1 VAGWKELLDEVQ
13 KAGSTHDIVRRRYL
27 RELTE
32 QSGRNTIAYYSA
44 WLAKPQ
50 IYAQAPEPFSVNDT
64 DKNGFMT
71 AIKGLDR
78 SKGLD
83 LLLHTPGGD
92 VAAAESLVSYLRSMF
107 GTDIRAIVPQLAMSA
122 GTMIACASDE
132 IVMGRQSS
140 LGPIDPQMGGLAAHA
155 IVEEFHQ
162 AAEEIRRDPATIPL
176 WQPIIAKYPPTLIG
190 ECQKAIKWSQT
201 MVREWLLTGMFRDD
215 PKADDKATQV
225 LNELGDHA
233 LTLSHARHIDI
244 AQARKIGLR
253 VAALEPMGPGDF
265 QDAVLTVHHAC
276 VQTLSDTPAIK
287 LIENQ
292 NGDAFVQSATI
303 GVAPVAAPS

>member
-13 KAGSTHDIVRRRYL
+13 KAGSTHDIVRRGYL
-27 RELTE
+27 GELSK
-32 QSGRNTIAYYSA
+32 QSGRNTIVYYSA

-50 IYAQAPEPFSVNDT
+50 MYAQAPEPFAVNDT

-71 AIKGLDR
+71 AIKRLDR
-78 SKGLD
+78 SKGLE

-92 VAAAESLVSYLRSMF
+92 VAAAESLVSYLRAMF
-107 GTDIRAIVPQLAMSA
+107 DTDIRAVVPQLALSA

-132 IVMGRQSS
+132 IVMGLQSS
-140 LGPIDPQMGGLAAHA
+140 LGPIDPQMGGLPAHA
-155 IVEEFHQ
+155 IVEEFQQ

-176 WQPIIAKYPPTLIG
+176 WQPIIAKYHPTLIG

-215 PKADDKATQV
+215 PKANAKADQV

-233 LTLSHARHIDI
+233 LTLSHSRHIDV

-253 VAALEPMGPGDF
+253 VAGLEKTGPGDL

-292 NGDAFVQSATI
+292 NGDAFVQTATI
-303 GVAPVAAPS
+303 AVSPAGAS